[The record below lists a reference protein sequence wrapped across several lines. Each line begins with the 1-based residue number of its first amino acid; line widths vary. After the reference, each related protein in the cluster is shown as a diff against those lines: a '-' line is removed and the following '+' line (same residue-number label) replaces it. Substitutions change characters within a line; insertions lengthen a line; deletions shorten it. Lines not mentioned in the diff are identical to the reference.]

1 VPIELRV
8 RVEGRSPVEGGEPL
22 DGRRVERWPL
32 LDDPA
37 LVKNRA
43 LVNDPAQSQNGALLE
58 DPAVRVQRALIGDR
72 ALIADRALIRAR
84 PLARERPTAAYFL
97 GIAGGA
103 ALALTLGGVLFLA
116 LPGDTTALVVLIL
129 GVVTWMAV
137 VLLSSWI
144 QMRR

>member
-1 VPIELRV
+1 VPIEHRV
-8 RVEGRSPVEGGEPL
+8 RVEDREPL
-22 DGRRVERWPL
+22 DDRRVERWPL
-32 LDDPA
+32 IDDPA
-37 LVKNRA
+37 LVKDRA
-43 LVNDPAQSQNGALLE
+43 LVNDPARSGNGALLE

-116 LPGDTTALVVLIL
+116 LPGDTTALVVLIA
-129 GVVTWMAV
+129 GVITWMTV

-144 QMRR
+144 QLRR